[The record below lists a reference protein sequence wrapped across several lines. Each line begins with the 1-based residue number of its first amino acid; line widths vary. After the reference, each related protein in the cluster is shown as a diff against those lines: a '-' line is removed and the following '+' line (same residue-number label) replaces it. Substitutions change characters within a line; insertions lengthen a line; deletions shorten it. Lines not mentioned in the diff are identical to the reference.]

1 MGSIMFAPI
10 SIIPFNTIPLT
21 YKVQL
26 VLSFSQ
32 PSLARNSKL
41 KWQQPVFITRSSV
54 FDPTFCYVPSQRT
67 FYLVPFCYGSVFIK
81 DRLPRF
87 CSKIIYSKEKGMTM
101 EGHTFC
107 DSHFQGIR
115 VHIFAIAT
123 SSLTNTLRPGSQYQN
138 NDITA
143 R

>member
-1 MGSIMFAPI
+1 
-10 SIIPFNTIPLT
+10 
-21 YKVQL
+21 
-26 VLSFSQ
+26 
-32 PSLARNSKL
+32 
-41 KWQQPVFITRSSV
+41 
-54 FDPTFCYVPSQRT
+54 
-67 FYLVPFCYGSVFIK
+67 
-81 DRLPRF
+81 
-87 CSKIIYSKEKGMTM
+87 MTM